1 MADPLRPDTR
11 PKSRWRKPM
20 PRTFEHPAADSD
32 GKGNTTSEGDEIRAR
47 LLQMIV
53 ENEEARKPKSR

>member
-1 MADPLRPDTR
+1 
-11 PKSRWRKPM
+11 M
-20 PRTFEHPAADSD
+20 PRTFERPAADSD
-32 GKGNTTSEGDEIRAR
+32 GTGNTTSAGDEIRAR

>member
-1 MADPLRPDTR
+1 
-11 PKSRWRKPM
+11 M